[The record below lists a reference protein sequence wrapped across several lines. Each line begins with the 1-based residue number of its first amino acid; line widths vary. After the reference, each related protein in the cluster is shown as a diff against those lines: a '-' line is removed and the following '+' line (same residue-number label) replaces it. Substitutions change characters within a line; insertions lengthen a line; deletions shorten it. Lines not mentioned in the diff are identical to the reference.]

1 MSRASQG
8 SRYGNSAGDPSGT
21 TGRGG
26 GGAVRGKG
34 YPQGNSSSGRGRG
47 VSRRPDD
54 EVSVTSENMD
64 DGAGNVFTQEMREAM
79 ETTPARPIPP
89 GVQESVM
96 VDRERAKRTV
106 DERSPDQELL
116 RNTRLRLNEFD
127 AGHIFEEVEVRLVR
141 SIEEVVASVPDQLKE
156 AMGASMEALKRAI
169 TGIMNGLS
177 EGVKQERL
185 ARDALEMRLED
196 KIVRMDEKVKEMVN
210 VTDSLTRTRIKAR
223 TRESIKEMES
233 KVKEAQCAL
242 KLLDVDIER
251 ITEDRREIVRKT
263 ITKVRFF
270 CAEEDRRA
278 YDVIM
283 RRTRVV
289 IMGKITSRRLR
300 GNDEE
305 FSVPTLFQ
313 CRDRRDTEDLEA
325 ILRTAGYFP
334 SFHWPREMMDFV
346 GGVREAVKSG
356 GVDERSNFL
365 RVRPEVRDGSLMV
378 KVEVKPK
385 EGMGR
390 FTLKGLWPIP
400 PLNRVLW
407 DDIPNIFEPKLR
419 G

>member
-1 MSRASQG
+1 M
-8 SRYGNSAGDPSGT
+8 
-21 TGRGG
+21 
-26 GGAVRGKG
+26 
-34 YPQGNSSSGRGRG
+34 
-47 VSRRPDD
+47 
-54 EVSVTSENMD
+54 
-64 DGAGNVFTQEMREAM
+64 
-79 ETTPARPIPP
+79 
-89 GVQESVM
+89 
-96 VDRERAKRTV
+96 
-106 DERSPDQELL
+106 
-116 RNTRLRLNEFD
+116 
-127 AGHIFEEVEVRLVR
+127 
-141 SIEEVVASVPDQLKE
+141 
-156 AMGASMEALKRAI
+156 
-169 TGIMNGLS
+169 
-177 EGVKQERL
+177 
-185 ARDALEMRLED
+185 EMRLED

-223 TRESIKEMES
+223 TKDSIKEMES

-251 ITEDRREIVRKT
+251 VTEDRREMVRKT
-263 ITKVRFF
+263 ITKVRSF
-270 CAEEDRRA
+270 CAEDDKRA

-289 IMGKITSRRLR
+289 IMGKTTSRRLR
-300 GNDEE
+300 DRDEE

-325 ILRTAGYFP
+325 IMRTAGYFP
-334 SFHWPREMMDFV
+334 SFHWPREMMEFV

-356 GVDERSNFL
+356 GVDDRSNFF